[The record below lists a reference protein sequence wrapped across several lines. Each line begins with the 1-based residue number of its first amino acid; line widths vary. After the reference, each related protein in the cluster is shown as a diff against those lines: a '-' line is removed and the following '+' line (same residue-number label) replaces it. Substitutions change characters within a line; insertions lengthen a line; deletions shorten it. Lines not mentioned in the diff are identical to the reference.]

1 MKKTE
6 PSNLE
11 MQILSLLWDRGPSTV
26 RQVLQSMPDGRE
38 RAYTS
43 ILSVMQVMEKKGLLT
58 HDRLGNAHVY
68 RPLVDRR
75 QTLGPML
82 RGMVSNIF
90 GGRVSSVM
98 QHLLEENEIDE
109 TELAEIRAILDRQ
122 GSATGKET
130 QS

>member
-1 MKKTE
+1 MRKTD

-11 MQILSLLWDRGPSTV
+11 MQILSLLWDRGPATV
-26 RQVLQSMPDGRE
+26 REVLESMPDGRE

-43 ILSVMQVMEKKGLLT
+43 ILSAMQVMEKKGLLA

-68 RPLVDRR
+68 RPLVDQR

-109 TELAEIRAILDRQ
+109 AELAEIREILDQR
-122 GSATGKET
+122 SGKGKR
-130 QS
+130 S